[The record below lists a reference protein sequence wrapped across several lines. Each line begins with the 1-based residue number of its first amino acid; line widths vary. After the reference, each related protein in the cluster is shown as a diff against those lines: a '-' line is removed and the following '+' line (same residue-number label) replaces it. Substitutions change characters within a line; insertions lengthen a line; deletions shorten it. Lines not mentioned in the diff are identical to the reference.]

1 MIFYAD
7 FFIWI
12 TLQIRERD
20 MFELS
25 EIYERKLASA
35 RVFQLKY
42 YYANW
47 KYVQQL
53 VFLIALDFGFCCS
66 RGNGYG
72 WVKARQGKG

>member
-35 RVFQLKY
+35 RVFQFKY
-42 YYANW
+42 YYTNW
-47 KYVQQL
+47 KYVERL

-66 RGNGYG
+66 RGNG
-72 WVKARQGKG
+72 